1 MWHSSSKNR
10 CFIWIYPRENPTSW
24 FIIIQKP
31 SDIQI
36 YQWYSHDL
44 TKKWLVDPVKSH
56 GFLLMKT
63 IKVGDISRL
72 LVYSIPLYI
81 PWKVPSIFH
90 LHCSPVIFDVYQLI
104 IFPLQVQCISHIFAD
119 IIFFGFRLF
128 GLIFRIFP
136 LFGLKKS
143 DQIPWNCTTFRSL
156 LKNELAKKWS
166 SPIDGRVWYTFL
178 LSSIAKY
185 YLSSNMQ
192 NNDHL
197 FIAIQLFIHLL
208 LVEWVESYIFISFIM
223 LSSSDE
229 I

>member
-1 MWHSSSKNR
+1 
-10 CFIWIYPRENPTSW
+10 
-24 FIIIQKP
+24 
-31 SDIQI
+31 
-36 YQWYSHDL
+36 
-44 TKKWLVDPVKSH
+44 
-56 GFLLMKT
+56 MKT

-166 SPIDGRVWYTFL
+166 SPIVLFGKRTGGFGTH
-178 LSSIAKY
+178 SY
-185 YLSSNMQ
+185 Y
-192 NNDHL
+192 
-197 FIAIQLFIHLL
+197 HLL
-208 LVEWVESYIFISFIM
+208 LNTIYHLTCKIMIIYLLESNYLFIYCLLNGWNPIYLYH
-223 LSSSDE
+223 LSC
-229 I
+229 